1 MNIGIVTFWSSEDNY
16 GEVLQAVALYKY
28 LESRG
33 HRCFIVKYSEER
45 NSSFVSR
52 LFTLIGLMGNPAKL
66 VARIRRSCR
75 QSDPLLNRRSDPSHA
90 QQTRRFSEFRD
101 RWLRFSKEY
110 SHSELKHDPP
120 AAEAFVCGSDQIWG
134 GLDTV
139 MYLSFVPARCKKIA
153 FAPSFGGLNPNF
165 YVRCKIR
172 KYIESFDFVSCRE
185 NSGVEL
191 CRALGRDDACLFPDP
206 TMMHRA
212 DFYDAVVSQAPVAP
226 KCGGKPYIFAYLL
239 GNRMDFDVQEV
250 YVFARRKGL
259 NVVLVTGQNGAFAD
273 MESCPA
279 TVEEWLDGIA
289 NAEYVV
295 TNSFHGTMFSLIYHR
310 KFLTLP
316 LVGIHSRMK
325 VRITELLDKSGLSE
339 RIYRDSF
346 DIIEDDID
354 FSTFDRMQSECIGR
368 VNDAL
373 KDIL

>member
-212 DFYDAVVSQAPVAP
+212 DFYDAVVSQALVAP

-259 NVVLVTGQNGAFAD
+259 NVVLVTGQTG
-273 MESCPA
+273 
-279 TVEEWLDGIA
+279 L
-289 NAEYVV
+289 
-295 TNSFHGTMFSLIYHR
+295 SLIWR
-310 KFLTLP
+310 AALRQ
-316 LVGIHSRMK
+316 SR
-325 VRITELLDKSGLSE
+325 SGLTAL
-339 RIYRDSF
+339 RMLNMWLQIR
-346 DIIEDDID
+346 
-354 FSTFDRMQSECIGR
+354 STEQCSR
-368 VNDAL
+368 
-373 KDIL
+373 